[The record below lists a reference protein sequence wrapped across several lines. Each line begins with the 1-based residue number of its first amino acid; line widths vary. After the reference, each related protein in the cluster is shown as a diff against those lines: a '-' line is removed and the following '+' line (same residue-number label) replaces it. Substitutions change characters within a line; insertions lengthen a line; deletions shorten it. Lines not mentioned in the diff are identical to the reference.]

1 MKIKIKK
8 LIEECEKR
16 VSEYDVLLAD
26 LKKENAS
33 IREDLRKDE
42 YKGSLEEACICRDK
56 NKVQIKVLET
66 VCQRQFQVIVDLKE
80 VIGEDAL

>member
-42 YKGSLEEACICRDK
+42 YKGS
-56 NKVQIKVLET
+56 Q
-66 VCQRQFQVIVDLKE
+66 
-80 VIGEDAL
+80 